1 MSHEFCS
8 WLTQIRGNLP
18 LTLGDYDYV
27 SNGEFL
33 KILVFSDRTEKR
45 NLVLVF
51 QSWKITMDHY
61 SYLITLQA
69 FRKAAHLLIKNSP
82 MIRI

>member
-1 MSHEFCS
+1 MFAVE
-8 WLTQIRGNLP
+8 LDQRKLP
-18 LTLGDYDYV
+18 LTLGDYDHV

-33 KILVFSDRTEKR
+33 RILVFSDRTEKR

-61 SYLITLQA
+61 SYLITLKA
-69 FRKAAHLLIKNSP
+69 FQKIAHSSIKNSP
-82 MIRI
+82 MIRF